1 MELASISGLEREKGR
16 QYLIYDRV
24 SVNVQ
29 KYCYI
34 DLQLT
39 IWFKSDAPENGS
51 VQLRNP
57 LILDNMLHDA
67 VDQLWFLKEFFDL
80 VPIFIKLQRDQ
91 LQ

>member
-1 MELASISGLEREKGR
+1 MELASISGMEREKGR

-29 KYCYI
+29 KYWYT

-57 LILDNMLHDA
+57 LIQDSMLHDTLH
-67 VDQLWFLKEFFDL
+67 QLWFLKEFFDL
-80 VPIFIKLQRDQ
+80 VPIFTKL
-91 LQ
+91 